1 MFGVLPRRRGIPRPG
16 PIRATRP
23 AVEGLEDRVLLYSTT
38 GGQWTY
44 PVEIT
49 YSIIPDGT
57 SIGGIPSTLQQDLSQ
72 QVPSYEPGWQQ
83 QIQKAAAVWEAVAG
97 INLVQVADDGSPI
110 GTAGNQQGDPRF
122 GDIRIGGMAQSGG
135 QLAFAFVPPPFNG
148 GTDAGDIFFN
158 TSYWWQT
165 NGTTYDLETV
175 AIHELGH
182 ALGMAHSA
190 IATADMYGSYN
201 GAKQALTS
209 DDTAGIQSIYG
220 ARPPDTAGNNSYTR
234 ATDVTPYINGAG
246 QVSMANLDI
255 TKSNDVD
262 WYKVTVP
269 TQTVGTMTVTM
280 QSSNLSSLIPSMT
293 VYNASL
299 QVAGGSTGTNYG
311 DTARVTVSGIQPG
324 QVWYIKALA
333 GTTGPGCVG
342 AYGLLVNF
350 GSSPQSAI
358 APPYTAVAAQPDQNP
373 TTTPMRTG
381 GMINEQF
388 TPHQNHRNNQNAD
401 DAIDRIANGS
411 LTGYGDAL
419 SVGDL
424 SGPSQIVGKGRGA
437 SESHDPGSPHRQGGT
452 PANSK
457 AARSAT
463 ATMVHHHLGIPSRE
477 EVARL
482 QAVDAALA
490 SWRPDRPLAM
500 NPSPLRPQRGDPP
513 RGHRSI
519 AHAKA

>member
-1 MFGVLPRRRGIPRPG
+1 
-16 PIRATRP
+16 
-23 AVEGLEDRVLLYSTT
+23 
-38 GGQWTY
+38 
-44 PVEIT
+44 
-49 YSIIPDGT
+49 
-57 SIGGIPSTLQQDLSQ
+57 
-72 QVPSYEPGWQQ
+72 
-83 QIQKAAAVWEAVAG
+83 
-97 INLVQVADDGSPI
+97 
-110 GTAGNQQGDPRF
+110 
-122 GDIRIGGMAQSGG
+122 
-135 QLAFAFVPPPFNG
+135 
-148 GTDAGDIFFN
+148 
-158 TSYWWQT
+158 
-165 NGTTYDLETV
+165 
-175 AIHELGH
+175 
-182 ALGMAHSA
+182 
-190 IATADMYGSYN
+190 MYANYG

-209 DDTAGIQSIYG
+209 DDTTGIQSIYG

-234 ATDVTPYINGAG
+234 ATDITPYINGAG
-246 QVSMANLDI
+246 QISMPNLGI
-255 TKSNDVD
+255 NTSNDVD

-269 TQTVGTMTVTM
+269 TQTVGTMRVTM
-280 QSSNLSSLIPSMT
+280 QSSNLSSLIPSVT
-293 VYNASL
+293 VCNASL

-311 DTARVTVSGIQPG
+311 DTARVTVWGIQPG

-333 GTTGPGCVG
+333 GTTGPGGVG

-358 APPYTAVAAQPDQNP
+358 APPYTAVAAQPDRDP

-388 TPHQNHRNNQNAD
+388 TPYQNNRNNQNAD

-437 SESHDPGSPHRQGGT
+437 SESHDPGSPHRQGVT

-490 SWRPDRPLAM
+490 SRRPDRPLAM
-500 NPSPLRPQRGDPP
+500 NPSPSRPQRGDPP